1 VTLPDLAGVF
11 GVGLI
16 LIAYAGASTGR
27 MDATKWPA
35 LTLNLVGAVL
45 ILVSLAYDFN
55 VASFLMEAAWALV
68 ALAGLVRVAL
78 GRRSRG

>member
-1 VTLPDLAGVF
+1 MTLPDQAGVV

-16 LIAYAGASTGR
+16 LVAYAGAAVGR

-45 ILVSLAYDFN
+45 ILVSLTYDFN
-55 VASFLMEAAWALV
+55 IASFLMEAAWALI
-68 ALAGLVRVAL
+68 ALIGLVRVAL
-78 GRRSRG
+78 RRGA